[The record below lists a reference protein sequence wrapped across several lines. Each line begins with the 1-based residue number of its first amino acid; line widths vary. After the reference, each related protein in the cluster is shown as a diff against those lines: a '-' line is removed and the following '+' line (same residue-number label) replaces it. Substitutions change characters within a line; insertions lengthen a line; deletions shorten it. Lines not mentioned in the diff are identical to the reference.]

1 MGNCFSDTGVH
12 EGGRFEVVK
21 EFKNDGDPMFYTKK
35 MNKDVEPDI
44 ERFKRLNMNDGL
56 GREDTSKSIITIQY

>member
-1 MGNCFSDTGVH
+1 
-12 EGGRFEVVK
+12 
-21 EFKNDGDPMFYTKK
+21 MFYTKQ

-44 ERFKRLNMNDGL
+44 ERFKRIHLNDGL

>member
-1 MGNCFSDTGVH
+1 MGNCWSDTGVQG
-12 EGGRFEVVK
+12 ERFEVIKQFK
-21 EFKNDGDPMFYTKK
+21 EDGDPMFYTKQ

-44 ERFKRLNMNDGL
+44 ERHKRIHLNDGL